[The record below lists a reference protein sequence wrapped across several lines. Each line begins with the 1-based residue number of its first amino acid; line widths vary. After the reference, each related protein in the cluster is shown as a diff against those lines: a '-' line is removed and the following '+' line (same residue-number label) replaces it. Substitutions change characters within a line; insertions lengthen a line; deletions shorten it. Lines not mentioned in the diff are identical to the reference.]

1 MRLASR
7 FDDGY
12 LDNLTV
18 AAPLLSKCGA
28 PATFFVTSR
37 WLESP
42 GEYWWDTFERVLR
55 AGAANA
61 GILDIEVDG
70 RPTRLP
76 LVSAADRQAAHA
88 RLHTALVHASLEE
101 RDRLIERLRRWSGVG
116 TDVSTDRRPM
126 VAAEVYELS
135 RCRAC
140 TSVDTR

>member
-1 MRLASR
+1 MAPGELHGDAGVRFLSAAPEALPERAVGIS

-28 PATFFVTSR
+28 PATFFVTTR

-42 GEYWWDTFERVLR
+42 GEYWWDTFERALR

-70 RPTRLP
+70 QPTRFLS
-76 LVSAADRQAAHA
+76 SAPRIA
-88 RLHTALVHASLEE
+88 RPRMRGCT
-101 RDRLIERLRRWSGVG
+101 RRWSM
-116 TDVSTDRRPM
+116 PH
-126 VAAEVYELS
+126 S
-135 RCRAC
+135 RSAIA
-140 TSVDTR
+140 